1 MGIVETLLESSS
13 HAIITMDSEGIITHI
28 NSQAM
33 ERFGLINH
41 SSYSHPAGRIEE
53 GDIVIIA
60 DTALGR
66 DDDNFTLEHRRTED
80 LRCGNP

>member
-1 MGIVETLLESSS
+1 
-13 HAIITMDSEGIITHI
+13 
-28 NSQAM
+28 M

-66 DDDNFTLEHRRTED
+66 DDDNFTLRAA
-80 LRCGNP
+80 